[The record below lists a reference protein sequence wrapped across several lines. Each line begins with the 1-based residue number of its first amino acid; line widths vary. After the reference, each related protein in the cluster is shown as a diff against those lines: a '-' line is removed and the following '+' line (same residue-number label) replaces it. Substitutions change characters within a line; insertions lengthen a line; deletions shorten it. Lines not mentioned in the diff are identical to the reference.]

1 MMILIVGGT
10 GTLGR
15 LTIEKLLAQKQ
26 AVRVM
31 TRTPAR
37 AQDLQAAG
45 VDVVQG
51 DLRNQKSLVR
61 ACQGVSMVLA
71 SAHSIMGRGAEAS
84 KYIDGQGHR
93 WLIDAAKAADV
104 QQFVYVSALGATPN
118 HSVPF
123 FQIKYETEQYLR
135 KSGLPFAILRPSAFM
150 DYHAYEMVGKPIL
163 ETGKVTLFGK
173 GENPR
178 NFVAAAD
185 VAHFAV
191 LMLLK
196 PEASGSVLEIGGPE
210 NLTNMQVVA
219 LYEKIAGRQAKV
231 SHVPLGMLRVM
242 SPLLR
247 PFHAGLS
254 QIMKASILFD
264 TAEQTF
270 DMRATLQQYPMTLT
284 RLEDWARSHVR
295 TDSLLVARGV

>member
-1 MMILIVGGT
+1 
-10 GTLGR
+10 
-15 LTIEKLLAQKQ
+15 
-26 AVRVM
+26 
-31 TRTPAR
+31 
-37 AQDLQAAG
+37 
-45 VDVVQG
+45 
-51 DLRNQKSLVR
+51 
-61 ACQGVSMVLA
+61 
-71 SAHSIMGRGAEAS
+71 
-84 KYIDGQGHR
+84 
-93 WLIDAAKAADV
+93 
-104 QQFVYVSALGATPN
+104 
-118 HSVPF
+118 
-123 FQIKYETEQYLR
+123 
-135 KSGLPFAILRPSAFM
+135 M